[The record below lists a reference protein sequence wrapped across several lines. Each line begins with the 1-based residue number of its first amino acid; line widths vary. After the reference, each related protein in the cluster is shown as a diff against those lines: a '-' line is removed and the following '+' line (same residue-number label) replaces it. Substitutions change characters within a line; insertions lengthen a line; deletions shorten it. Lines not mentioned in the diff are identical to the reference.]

1 LKGGGDVIVQS
12 IFMLFKK
19 VWDMEEFPSQWMRG
33 VICPLFKGGDVQ
45 DCGDYR
51 GIALLSIVGKVLGR
65 VLNSRLMAFA
75 ESGEIVEEQFGFRPG
90 RGCVDAAFVF
100 SEVVKGRK
108 DIGKATFCAFI
119 DVRKAYDRVWR
130 DGLWK
135 RLWEAGVKGKMWR
148 VLRALYKEVKSCV
161 MVDGELSEWFET
173 LVGVRQGCVL
183 SPVLYSLFINGFA
196 KFLKEKSVGGVKVAE
211 EWLRL
216 LLFADDI
223 VLFAESEEELQE
235 MLNLLSEY
243 CRRWRFEINVGKSKV
258 MVCGP
263 RGLTTQVTA
272 KWWLAGKEM
281 GRVRVYKYVGMWMNE
296 ECTWGDQMAMV
307 REKAMKL
314 TNMMKGWL
322 FKHWGLSVRTKVEVW
337 KAMVGSVL
345 RYGSEVWWVGQNPSR
360 DLEVVQ
366 MNACKAIMR
375 ISGATSTAF
384 VRGELGL
391 VELERERHV
400 AMLLWYGRLCDM
412 DGQRW
417 AKKLFECEW
426 VGERAR
432 GGRTKC
438 WKDVVCDVVKNM
450 Y

>member
-1 LKGGGDVIVQS
+1 VGVVKGKGGELLVDAERRKERWREYFASLGQVGDESDKFDEGFKREVEGELQIMGLVSDECNNDVLDRPLVEDEVRKALSEVKNGKAPGEDGVLTEVLKGGGDVIVQS
-12 IFMLFKK
+12 LFMLFKK

-196 KFLKEKSVGGVKVAE
+196 KFLKEKSVGGVEVAE

-337 KAMVGSVL
+337 KAMVG
-345 RYGSEVWWVGQNPSR
+345 R
-360 DLEVVQ
+360 
-366 MNACKAIMR
+366 C
-375 ISGATSTAF
+375 
-384 VRGELGL
+384 
-391 VELERERHV
+391 
-400 AMLLWYGRLCDM
+400 
-412 DGQRW
+412 
-417 AKKLFECEW
+417 
-426 VGERAR
+426 
-432 GGRTKC
+432 
-438 WKDVVCDVVKNM
+438 
-450 Y
+450 